1 MSEISLI
8 CLDFDGTIMVYDE
21 APGFFHPAAIETL
34 NSLAGLGVSW
44 CTNSGRDMEGQGRI
58 LEASRA
64 RGLRHLPAALLCSES
79 LIFERRNGDYAPSE
93 PWNSSALQLQS
104 RLHEKV
110 QSVIR
115 PRLADWAARFQPDEY
130 IGSGYTVFNVV
141 DEGDRPLGLASEV
154 EAALC
159 DVPEVMVTR
168 NGGWVAILPTQLG
181 KGNVLRGYL
190 DRAGIRHDRALAVGD
205 HFNDLNMLD
214 GSVTPHV
221 GCPGSAVGEVVRTV
235 RNAGGYV
242 ARAEGP
248 EGTVEVIR
256 YYLGM

>member
-1 MSEISLI
+1 MTEISLI

-21 APGFFHPAAIETL
+21 TPGFFHPAAIEIL
-34 NSLAGLGVSW
+34 NALAERGVCW
-44 CTNSGRDMEGQGRI
+44 CTNSGRDMEGQARI

-79 LIFERRNGDYAPSE
+79 LIFERRNGGYAPSE
-93 PWNSSALQLQS
+93 PWNSSALDLQG
-104 RLHEKV
+104 RLHEQV
-110 QSVIR
+110 QAVIR
-115 PRLADWAARFQPDEY
+115 PRLPDWGARFQPDQY
-130 IGSGYTVFNVV
+130 IGAGYTVFNVV
-141 DEGDRPLGLASEV
+141 DAEDRPLRLAGEV
-154 EAALC
+154 EAALRGVR
-159 DVPEVMVTR
+159 DVMVTR
-168 NGGWVAILPTQLG
+168 NGGWVAVLPTQLG

-190 DRAGIRHDRALAVGD
+190 DRAGIAHHRALAVGD

-221 GCPGSAVGEVVRTV
+221 GCPGSAVGDVVRAV
-235 RNAGGYV
+235 SEAGGYV

-256 YYLGM
+256 HYLGL